1 MPHQVFLT
9 RDAIADLD
17 ALYAYIADKDGSD
30 RADHVAGS
38 IKAAFEGLSES
49 PHRGTW
55 PKELLELGI
64 REYREVFFRAY
75 RIIYRVIDETVYVML
90 IVDGRRDMQ
99 TLLQRRLVQG

>member
-1 MPHQVFLT
+1 MSGQVFLT
-9 RDAIADLD
+9 RDAAADLEH
-17 ALYAYIADKDGSD
+17 LYGYIAGKDGAA
-30 RADHVAGS
+30 RADSVAGGIS
-38 IKAAFEGLSES
+38 KAFDSLGEN

-64 REYREVFFRAY
+64 REYREVFFKPY

-99 TLLQRRLVQG
+99 SLLQRRLVES